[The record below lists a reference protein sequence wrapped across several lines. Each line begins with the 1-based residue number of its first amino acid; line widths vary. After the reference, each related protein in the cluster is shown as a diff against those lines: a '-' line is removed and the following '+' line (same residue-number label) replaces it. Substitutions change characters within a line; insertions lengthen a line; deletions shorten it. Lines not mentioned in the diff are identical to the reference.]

1 MLRQNVPSVKVKR
14 ILDLGAN
21 NAFNAIQF
29 LRDGARSAI
38 GVGLDR
44 DRIAQG
50 ELAKEAFE
58 WADNT
63 HYDFRYIN
71 SDMVNVQEM
80 NMGKFDMETALN
92 TIYYLDDQAIQDLVT
107 HLSSITPVMVLQCNV
122 GTKINRS
129 DPHTYTKAS
138 VEYAKQTL
146 ANCGFP
152 RITICAPS
160 GYSRPVVIGYVDE
173 TIQES

>member
-1 MLRQNVPSVKVKR
+1 
-14 ILDLGAN
+14 LGAN

-29 LRDGARSAI
+29 LRDGACI
-38 GVGLDR
+38 TVGVELDR
-44 DRIAQG
+44 DRIAQV
-50 ELAKEAFE
+50 ELVKEAFE

-107 HLSSITPVMVLQCNV
+107 HLSSITPVMTLQCNV
-122 GTKINRS
+122 ETKINRS
-129 DPHTYTKAS
+129 DTHTFTKAS
-138 VEYAKQTL
+138 IEYAKQTF

-152 RITICAPS
+152 RIMACAPS
-160 GYSRPVVIGYVDE
+160 GYNRHVVIGYVDE
-173 TIQES
+173 TIPES